1 MPRYFFN
8 VRHRPGPAGLAQ
20 DPEGE
25 ELADAN
31 AARERAL
38 TVARAMIAR
47 DQFATIR
54 DWMLCSFEI
63 TDKDGQLV
71 LTVPFSDTVLEQGED
86 WGPALTA

>member
-8 VRHRPGPAGLAQ
+8 VRHRPGPAGLTQ

-31 AARERAL
+31 AAREHAM

-47 DQFATIR
+47 DRLATIR
-54 DWMLCSFEI
+54 DWMDCTFEI
-63 TDKDGQLV
+63 TDEDGQLV
-71 LTVPFSDTVLEQGED
+71 LTVPFSDTVPGHEED
-86 WGPALTA
+86 

>member
-47 DQFATIR
+47 DQFAVQSR
-54 DWMLCSFEI
+54 GVVAS
-63 TDKDGQLV
+63 V
-71 LTVPFSDTVLEQGED
+71 
-86 WGPALTA
+86 

>member
-54 DWMLCSFEI
+54 DRMDCSFEI
-63 TDKDGQLV
+63 TESYDGV
-71 LTVPFSDTVLEQGED
+71 DAPRRHRCARVA
-86 WGPALTA
+86 ALRHH

>member
-8 VRHRPGPAGLAQ
+8 VRHRPGPAGLAR

-25 ELADAN
+25 ELVDAN

-47 DQFATIR
+47 DRLVTIR
-54 DWMLCSFEI
+54 DWMDCTFEI
-63 TDKDGQLV
+63 TDGDGQIV
-71 LTVPFSDTVLEQGED
+71 LTVPFSDTVPDADNGD
-86 WGPALTA
+86 

>member
-8 VRHRPGPAGLAQ
+8 VRHRLAPAGLAQ

-25 ELADAN
+25 QLADAN

-47 DQFATIR
+47 DRLVTIR
-54 DWMLCSFEI
+54 DWMDCSFEI
-63 TDKDGQLV
+63 TDEDGQLV
-71 LTVPFSDTVLEQGED
+71 LTVPFSDTVAIQDED
-86 WGPALTA
+86 

>member
-8 VRHRPGPAGLAQ
+8 VRHRPGPAGLAR

-47 DQFATIR
+47 DRLATIQ
-54 DWMLCSFEI
+54 DWMDCTFEI
-63 TDKDGQLV
+63 TDEAGQTV
-71 LTVPFSDTVLEQGED
+71 LTVPFSDTAAIQDED
-86 WGPALTA
+86 